1 MRITKVS
8 VKKLFGMFDHEIPLN
23 QESRITIIHG
33 PNGFGKTTLLSMIH
47 GLFNGNLWVYYDVP
61 FEEFYAE
68 INTGVRVIVVPYK
81 SGPNSE
87 DTRLKIIR
95 NGDGESDAASF
106 DLASQNEYLQNI
118 RNVAASKPALS
129 HIHQDLWLNIDTGAV
144 SNTRELV
151 DLYPEIQAELYRTLT
166 PDWFKSLCEKIH
178 TRFAESQRLQG
189 RIPAAP
195 FRDQYHNI
203 YRPIPILPDTT
214 VERLSRDLVKG
225 IDTAFEYYSEVSREL
240 DSSFLKR
247 LVDTNH
253 EEKYSRED
261 LKKDLE
267 HLEAERREFVEL
279 GLLDK
284 DDNALDSELDIHRED
299 FKAVSVHVHDRKA
312 KQQVL
317 KDIARRLRKLVDIVN
332 ERFKLKT
339 LRIDREK
346 GFVFLSHHGMEIP
359 LERLSSGE
367 QHELVLF
374 YRLLFHV
381 QKDSLILIDEPEI
394 SLHVTWQ
401 RRFLADLKD
410 VVDMSQFDVLVA
422 THSPQIVHDK
432 YDWMVD
438 LHNPEDEPADD
449 VLEYASV

>member
-8 VKKLFGMFDHEIPLN
+8 VKKLFGIFDHEIPLN

-33 PNGFGKTTLLSMIH
+33 PNGFGKTTILSMIH
-47 GLFNGNLWVYYDVP
+47 GLFSGDLWVFYAVP

-68 INTGVRVIVVPYK
+68 IDTGENIRVVRDK
-81 SGPNSE
+81 SDLDSE
-87 DTRLKIIR
+87 DTTLTIVRDC
-95 NGDGESDAASF
+95 DGESADALHN
-106 DLASQNEYLQNI
+106 LASRREYLQNI
-118 RNVAASKPALS
+118 RNIGASRSALRQ
-129 HIHQDLWLNIDTGAV
+129 IHDDLWLDLDTGAV
-144 SNTRELV
+144 STSQELL
-151 DLYPEIQAELYRTLT
+151 DIYPEIQAELYARLMT
-166 PDWFKSLCEKIH
+166 DWFKSLCENIH
-178 TRFAESQRLQG
+178 TRFAEAQRLQG

-195 FRDQYHNI
+195 FRNEYHRKR
-203 YRPIPILPDTT
+203 RPIPVMPDTT
-214 VERLSRDLVKG
+214 IERLSSDLVAI
-225 IDTAFEYYSEVSREL
+225 IDAAFTDYSEVSREL

-253 EEKYSRED
+253 DAKYSPEE

-267 HLEAERREFVEL
+267 RLEAERREFVEL
-279 GLLDK
+279 GLLHK
-284 DDNALDSELDIHRED
+284 DDNALDSELDIHRDD
-299 FKAVSVHVHDRKA
+299 FKAVSIHVHDRKA

-317 KDIARRLRKLVDIVN
+317 KDIARRLRKLVDVVN

-339 LRIDREK
+339 LRVDREQ
-346 GFVFLSHHGMEIP
+346 GFVFDSHNGMQIP

-374 YRLLFHV
+374 YRLLFNV
-381 QKDSLILIDEPEI
+381 EEDTLILIDEPEI

-401 RRFLADLKD
+401 RKFLADLKD

-438 LHNPEDEPADD
+438 LHNPEDELADD
-449 VLEYASV
+449 IVEYAAV